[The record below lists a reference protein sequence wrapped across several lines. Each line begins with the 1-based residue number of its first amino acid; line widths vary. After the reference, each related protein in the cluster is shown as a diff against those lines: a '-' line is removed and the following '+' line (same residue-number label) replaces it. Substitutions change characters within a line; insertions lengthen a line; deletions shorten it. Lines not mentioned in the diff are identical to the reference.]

1 MPVKPVPDGYH
12 SLNAYLTVDP
22 ASEAIEYYKR
32 VFGAKERM
40 RLDMP
45 GGKIGHAE
53 LEIGDSVLMLADAFP
68 EMDIKSPSAIGGT
81 PVAIGLYLPDVDAVV
96 ARAVDAG
103 AKILSPLTNQFYG
116 DRSAK
121 IQDPFGHIWHVA
133 THIEDVSPEEM
144 QRRADEWAKTNAP
157 G

>member
-22 ASEAIEYYKR
+22 ASKAIEYYKR

-68 EMDIKSPSAIGGT
+68 EMDIRSPSAIGGT

-121 IQDPFGHIWHVA
+121 IRDAFGHIWHVA